1 MRKIL
6 LILLTS
12 LLLFAQENP
21 KVVIDLTSGD
31 LPTFE
36 QKILKGIVAHKNYFE
51 SRLEELD
58 VTVIIH
64 GEAYKFFLIDP
75 ANSVYHND
83 KALLKASAELSKRI
97 KSLSDTYDV
106 TFAMCRS
113 GMLKRKI
120 DTKDIYDY
128 VTQVPNAAIG
138 LISKQNDGFAYLPVN

>member
-58 VTVIIH
+58 VTRVFRVLCQQPI
-64 GEAYKFFLIDP
+64 
-75 ANSVYHND
+75 
-83 KALLKASAELSKRI
+83 
-97 KSLSDTYDV
+97 V
-106 TFAMCRS
+106 T
-113 GMLKRKI
+113 
-120 DTKDIYDY
+120 
-128 VTQVPNAAIG
+128 
-138 LISKQNDGFAYLPVN
+138 